1 MSLRILVTGSS
12 GWLGR
17 HLVARL
23 RQDGHRVTGLD
34 LAAGPETQVVGSVAD
49 RRAVERAFAFG
60 ADAVIH
66 TAALHQPDMARTRLQ
81 SFVDINVSGTL
92 ALLEAAKAAQCRA
105 FVMTS
110 TTSLMIDRAIREER
124 GDAAVWLD
132 ESHGPLNPRNIYGTT
147 KLAAEGLVRLFAQEH
162 GLPGVVLRTSRF
174 FPEEDS
180 VRGLLSGPNIKAN
193 EFLNRRLT
201 VEDAVEA
208 HVVALAR
215 AEGIGYGLFIASA
228 PPPFSRDEAVELK
241 RDARAV
247 ITRHFPDAA
256 ELYAKRGWQLPRSIG
271 RVYDPSLAQKAIGWR
286 AKTDFAAVLDALR
299 TDAPLPF
306 VHDASYV
313 SPKDR

>member
-1 MSLRILVTGSS
+1 MRVLVTGSS

-17 HLVARL
+17 HLAARL

-60 ADAVIH
+60 ADAVVH
-66 TAALHQPDMARTRLQ
+66 AAGLHQPDLVRTRLQ
-81 SFVDINVSGTL
+81 NFVDINVSGTL
-92 ALLEAAKAAQCRA
+92 ALLEAAKAAQCSA

-124 GDAAVWLD
+124 GEAAAWLD
-132 ESHGPLNPRNIYGTT
+132 ESHAPLNPRNIYGTT

-174 FPEEDS
+174 FPEDDD
-180 VRGLLSGPNIKAN
+180 RPTALLSGPNIKAN
-193 EFLNRRLT
+193 EFLNRRLS

-208 HVVALAR
+208 HLAALSHAQQ
-215 AEGIGYGLFIASA
+215 IGFGLFIASA
-228 PPPFSRDEAVELK
+228 PPPFTRDEVADLK

-247 ITRHFPDAA
+247 IARHFPDAA

-271 RVYDPSLAQKAIGWR
+271 RVYDPSLAETTIGWR
-286 AKTDFAAVLDALR
+286 AKTDFAAVLEALR